1 MEEDQAGPNP
11 GQSHVA
17 LAGPNLEPMH
27 DDFIATAYPRVHESL
42 KHTTKEHVHLE
53 NPLSLTR
60 TLSSMKSMKDNFTF
74 GDQFINDKS
83 TEEDPGK
90 TNMET
95 EVESMV
101 TVPIHQASS
110 SVPPL
115 STPVIDLTPPKLV
128 SSTKN
133 KVHDQT
139 AQTLSSKIFTLEN
152 HYLYSKIDK
161 YINEN
166 VKEVVQDAL
175 KDPVRESFR
184 ELLEFEMKE
193 ILRDRM
199 EEFID
204 AMTKSRKGRRDDQDP
219 PLPPSKGSDQSK
231 KTRHDSDASGSK
243 QTLAQILRPKQTPEL
258 DRVIPP
264 NDLPEPE
271 NNWAESIA
279 KSYQDPE
286 ENKLLRKIGDMG
298 SFIKCA
304 PSNRRAVMSHM
315 KILSAVSLKT
325 YSRYGYTYL
334 KEIILR
340 RADYKEYKILESDF
354 KNLHPNDFEDMY
366 LLHLQGKLNHMSGS
380 DKVNLLNTVN
390 LWIRNIV
397 IRIRVEDLQLG
408 IESYQ
413 TKLNLTEPSWDA
425 TDFLFKE
432 DYTIVSKPMAVI
444 YRDRNNQKK
453 MMRETEVHK
462 FSDGMLTRILE
473 KLDHMVKD
481 FRLFKYNPGME
492 NRIWSE
498 DDKRRSKEFMEVIER
513 RLKIR
518 RIFRNLKSFVSG
530 RLRDVDYRLIQR
542 TE

>member
-1 MEEDQAGPNP
+1 M
-11 GQSHVA
+11 
-17 LAGPNLEPMH
+17 
-27 DDFIATAYPRVHESL
+27 
-42 KHTTKEHVHLE
+42 KTK
-53 NPLSLTR
+53 
-60 TLSSMKSMKDNFTF
+60 
-74 GDQFINDKS
+74 
-83 TEEDPGK
+83 
-90 TNMET
+90 
-95 EVESMV
+95 VESMV

-110 SVPPL
+110 PVPPL
-115 STPVIDLTPPKLV
+115 STPVIDLTPPKPVSPTVQEPAFTATTTTTSTTFPPPPPPQQQSTIDSTLV
-128 SSTKN
+128 ARVTALEQICENFEKKN
-133 KVHDQT
+133 KVQDQT
-139 AQTLSSKIFTLEN
+139 AQALSS
-152 HYLYSKIDK
+152 
-161 YINEN
+161 NEN
-166 VKEVVQDAL
+166 VKEESME
-175 KDPVRESFR
+175 RENR
-184 ELLEFEMKE
+184 
-193 ILRDRM
+193 
-199 EEFID
+199 EEFMD
-204 AMTKSRKGRRDDQDP
+204 VTTKSRKGRRDDQDP
-219 PLPPSKGSDQSK
+219 PPPPPKGSDQSK
-231 KTRHDSDASGSK
+231 KTRHDSDAFGSK
-243 QTLAQILRPKQTPEL
+243 QTPAQTSSSWKSSDTRDTPSSSSKQKPDSQSEQPTNDISIPDDMHLSDTKDIGADHLLKIKTKTDSRTRSDECHLLLTDKIDLTNPEGNRVRPDVSKP
-258 DRVIPP
+258 
-264 NDLPEPE
+264 LP
-271 NNWAESIA
+271 
-279 KSYQDPE
+279 
-286 ENKLLRKIGDMG
+286 LG
-298 SFIKCA
+298 
-304 PSNRRAVMSHM
+304 VMSYM

-408 IESYQ
+408 IGSYQ